1 MVFYFLMRKYF
12 ILYSRQRKSKNII
25 EVQTNKSCK
34 SYSTIVVKIYII
46 NPIFL
51 SSIFLL
57 LEIGLNNSPNIA

>member
-1 MVFYFLMRKYF
+1 MRKYF
-12 ILYSRQRKSKNII
+12 ILCSRQRKSKNII

>member
-1 MVFYFLMRKYF
+1 MRKYF

-25 EVQTNKSCK
+25 GVQTNKSCK

-57 LEIGLNNSPNIA
+57 LEIGLNDSPNIA

>member
-1 MVFYFLMRKYF
+1 MRKYF

-57 LEIGLNNSPNIA
+57 LEIGLNNSPSIA

>member
-1 MVFYFLMRKYF
+1 MRKYF

-25 EVQTNKSCK
+25 KVQTNKSCK
-34 SYSTIVVKIYII
+34 SYSTFVVKVYIT

>member
-1 MVFYFLMRKYF
+1 MRKYF

-34 SYSTIVVKIYII
+34 SYITIVVKIYII

-57 LEIGLNNSPNIA
+57 LEICRNNSPNIA